1 MTINDM
7 IDAGICIEGTVEIR
21 AYRNEEDYA
30 SYTKREWD
38 SIYSKI
44 PERVRELDVDYMFAQ
59 ANEVYG
65 SFLVIECS
73 IEE

>member
-1 MTINDM
+1 MTIND
-7 IDAGICIEGTVEIR
+7 ILDAGIGIEGTVEIR
-21 AYRNEEDYA
+21 AYKNEEDYA

-44 PERVRELDVDYMFAQ
+44 PERVRDLDIDYMFSQ
-59 ANEVYG
+59 MDETYG